1 MSTGEGILTKPSEGA
16 APQAGPFVD
25 IEVEPYEK
33 EYLSKVHR
41 VGIITCLAISAA
53 MFLPAILLY
62 LVYGVAAPW
71 DAILAGM
78 GLALTYAVPFFIIE
92 PISYYPI
99 YGDAGNYMSMTT
111 GNVSNLR
118 LPCAAVA
125 QAVAGV
131 PEGTRKGAVIGAIGI
146 AVSVFVGIVG
156 VFLGAIAGGAITSQ
170 FPAWLTSAFKLYL
183 LPAVWGAVFGQFAL
197 RGPWYVIPALV
208 IAGIPLLLKWPG
220 YVVIPLAV
228 FGTLAIGWIL
238 YKRFNIAP
246 QAG

>member
-1 MSTGEGILTKPSEGA
+1 MSTGEVISRPSAGTAEPA
-16 APQAGPFVD
+16 AFVD
-25 IEVEPYEK
+25 IPVGPYET
-33 EYLSKVHR
+33 EYLKPVHR
-41 VGIITCLAISAA
+41 VGVITTLAISAA
-53 MFLPAILLY
+53 MFLPGILLY
-62 LVYGVAAPW
+62 LIYGVAAPW

-99 YGDAGNYMSMTT
+99 YGDAGNYMAMTT

-131 PEGTRKGAVIGAIGI
+131 PEGTRKGAIIGMIGI
-146 AVSVFVGIVG
+146 AVSVFVGLIG
-156 VFLGAIAGGAITSQ
+156 VFIGAIAGGAITSS
-170 FPAWLTSAFKLYL
+170 FPVWLTDAFKLYL

-197 RGPWYVIPALV
+197 RGPYYVIPALL

-228 FGTLAIGWIL
+228 FGTLALAYFL
-238 YKRFNIAP
+238 YKKFNLAP
-246 QAG
+246 KAG